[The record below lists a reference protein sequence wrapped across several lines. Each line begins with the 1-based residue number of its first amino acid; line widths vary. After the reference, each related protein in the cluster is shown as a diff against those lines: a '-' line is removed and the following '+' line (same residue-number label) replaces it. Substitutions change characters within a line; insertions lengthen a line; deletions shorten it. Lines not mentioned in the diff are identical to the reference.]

1 MPAARSHCSHHSNRE
16 IVAGGNGGAKAVNDP
31 HIMVRRGIVLMWIAT
46 ALVFGL
52 NIVAA
57 VMQDRF
63 LFGVGLSVTALYAL
77 ERIEIGRAS
86 DGTRDTNVTIVR
98 RHQLEQK
105 Q

>member
-1 MPAARSHCSHHSNRE
+1 MRISDWSSDVCSSDLHSNRE
-16 IVAGGNGGAKAVNDP
+16 IVAGGNGGAKAVNDT

-63 LFGVGLSVTALYAL
+63 LIGVGLAVTALYAL
-77 ERIEIGRAS
+77 AGIALGVFANVMRGKRGAQ
-86 DGTRDTNVTIVR
+86 RDR
-98 RHQLEQK
+98 
-105 Q
+105 